1 MTPLPAD
8 APADIRR
15 IEDRLPFQRRT
26 WRIQRIGW
34 AAMALVVLAALS
46 GATGRGGPLAEA
58 ETVTPDGALRIR
70 YERMQR
76 LGAPTLLR
84 LEARAGAANRDG
96 AIELRLDPAFLRDW
110 RLRPGVP
117 VPEAA
122 AAGPDGL
129 RLRFRAAPGA
139 ARVAVMLELMPERAF
154 LVARPAIALGDG
166 PPARPLILVWP

>member
-1 MTPLPAD
+1 MSPLPAD

-15 IEDRLPFQRRT
+15 IEDRAPFQHRT
-26 WRIQRIGW
+26 WRIQRVGW
-34 AAMALVVLAALS
+34 AAMALFILAALL
-46 GATGRGGPLAEA
+46 GAMGRGGPLAEA

-84 LEARAGAANRDG
+84 IEARAAAANG
-96 AIELRLDPAFLRDW
+96 GTIELRLDPAFLRDW

-117 VPEAA
+117 VPDGAA
-122 AAGPDGL
+122 TGPDGL
-129 RLRFRAAPGA
+129 RLRFRALPGA
-139 ARVAVMLELMPERAF
+139 PHVAAVLEMMPERPF